1 MKLAVKIVLNAVV
14 TADSME
20 AATNYGLKKMAV
32 IMNLNDLEL
41 KKRPGFLIE
50 KAIITSKEVKE

>member
-1 MKLAVKIVLNAVV
+1 MKLAVKIVLNATV

-32 IMNLNDLEL
+32 IMNLNDVSQH
-41 KKRPGFLIE
+41 PGFVIE
-50 KAIITSKEVKE
+50 KANITSKEVKEK